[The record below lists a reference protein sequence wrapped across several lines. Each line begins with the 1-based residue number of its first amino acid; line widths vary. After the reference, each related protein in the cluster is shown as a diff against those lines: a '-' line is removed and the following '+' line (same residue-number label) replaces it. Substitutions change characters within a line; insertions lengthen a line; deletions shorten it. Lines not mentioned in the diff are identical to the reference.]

1 MWNDKNGYFFMKHPA
16 YVRIVEEKTSTPR
29 EHQETPREPHAKKTP
44 RQETATPRKHKRPPH
59 QETQENTTRHKRP
72 QTQENTTPGD
82 PPRQET
88 PTPREH
94 IAKKFPLWNENFGE
108 KKKKINKK
116 KIGRNIN

>member
-1 MWNDKNGYFFMKHPA
+1 MMYFINFRVFFVKLLVYLSFFGVLYEFLKKKLA
-16 YVRIVEEKTSTPR
+16 R
-29 EHQETPREPHAKKTP
+29 QETPREPHAKRTP

-88 PTPREH
+88 PH
-94 IAKKFPLWNENFGE
+94 AKRTHCQKIFHFEMKTLE
-108 KKKKINKK
+108 KKKRKN
-116 KIGRNIN
+116 